1 MPKSIYTTGA
11 KKSGNEDMPVSVA
24 GKQNVLLSVR
34 LGNFRLTA
42 ERIVYRFQISAKS
55 GNLLYVDIHIRRCG
69 KAIAGNGN
77 RQGRIARIRY
87 IRFEDLEIQG
97 QSKILAFKTKM
108 LHHRHL
114 KIQSFPLCLR
124 EAIPLPSQDYTQARK
139 HIQVRPWCDYR
150 S

>member
-1 MPKSIYTTGA
+1 MPKSICTTGA

-114 KIQSFPLCLR
+114 KIQSFPPCSRGAVL
-124 EAIPLPSQDYTQARK
+124 LPWQAHMQARK
-139 HIQVRPWCDYR
+139 HNRDCPCCGYH